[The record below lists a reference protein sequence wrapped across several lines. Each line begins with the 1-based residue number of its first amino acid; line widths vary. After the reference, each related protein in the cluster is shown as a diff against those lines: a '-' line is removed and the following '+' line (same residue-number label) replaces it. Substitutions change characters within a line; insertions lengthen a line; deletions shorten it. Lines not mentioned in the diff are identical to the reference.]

1 MIILGE
7 VGRKRKETIRFK
19 DWVQNNDI
27 KKIAGEY
34 LVKYIMF
41 PSKFPSGALI
51 FDAGDYNVKITVSAD
66 TLKAILKELGYKKGH
81 DIYGKAIYFIL
92 DKDGRYA
99 VDIKESSGAYIFKA
113 THLKWYS
120 DDELKESEED
130 YGF

>member
-51 FDAGDYNVKITVSAD
+51 FDAGDYNVKITVNAD
-66 TLKAILKELGYKKGH
+66 TLKAILKELGYKKGQ
-81 DIYGKAIYFIL
+81 DIPNKALYFIL
-92 DKDGRYA
+92 DNDGRYA
-99 VDIKESSGAYIFKA
+99 VDIRGTQGAYVFRS
-113 THLKWYS
+113 THLKWLS
-120 DDELKESEED
+120 VDELEESEED